1 MRKNLF
7 LYVLIFCILSFF
19 FNNCSKGPI
28 VTDIV
33 KGVYDSSKINKITK
47 SKKIKI
53 VTGDTLVSIS
63 KKYKVSKKL
72 ILFFSMNKN
81 IKNHE
86 NNIEKKMNIFL

>member
-63 KKYKVSKKL
+63 KKARCTHIHTNDVECYCYQKT
-72 ILFFSMNKN
+72 ICRA
-81 IKNHE
+81 
-86 NNIEKKMNIFL
+86 